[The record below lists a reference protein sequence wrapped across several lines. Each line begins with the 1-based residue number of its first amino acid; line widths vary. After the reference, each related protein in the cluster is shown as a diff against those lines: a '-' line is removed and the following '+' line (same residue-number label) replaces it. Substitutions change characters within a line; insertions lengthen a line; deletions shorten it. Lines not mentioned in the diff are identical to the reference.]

1 MFAIFDESG
10 IKYYVDVP
18 SLENVKIKGR
28 ARARLDSIAIFY
40 Y

>member
-10 IKYYVDVP
+10 IKYYVP